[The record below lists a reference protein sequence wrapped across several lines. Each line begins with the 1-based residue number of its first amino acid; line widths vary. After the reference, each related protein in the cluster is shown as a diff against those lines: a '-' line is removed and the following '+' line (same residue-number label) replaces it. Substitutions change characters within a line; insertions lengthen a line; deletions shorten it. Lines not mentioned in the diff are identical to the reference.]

1 MNHKSEVIP
10 PRCLAL
16 YQKKSFGHLATLL
29 PNGTPQTSPVW
40 VDFDDTHVLVNS
52 ARGRLKDKNMRQRPQ
67 VALSIQDPDDPYRY
81 LEVRGRVVEITEQ
94 GADEHIDRL
103 AKRYLGLD
111 RYPYRQPGEVRV
123 IYKIKPER
131 TSALGS

>member
-1 MNHKSEVIP
+1 MSDVIP
-10 PRCLAL
+10 ARFLEL
-16 YQKKSFGHLATLL
+16 FQKKSFGHLATLL

-40 VDFDDTHVLVNS
+40 VDFDDTYVLVNS

-94 GADEHIDRL
+94 GAEEHIDRL

-131 TSALGS
+131 TSTQGS

>member
-1 MNHKSEVIP
+1 MSEVIP
-10 PRCLAL
+10 ARFLEL
-16 YQKKSFGHLATLL
+16 FQKKSFGHLATLL

-40 VDFDDTHVLVNS
+40 VDFDDTYVLVNS
-52 ARGRLKDKNMRQRPQ
+52 ARGRLKDENMRQRPQ

-94 GADEHIDRL
+94 GAEEHIDRL

-131 TSALGS
+131 TSTQGS

>member
-1 MNHKSEVIP
+1 MSEVIP
-10 PRCLAL
+10 ARFLEL
-16 YQKKSFGHLATLL
+16 FQKKSFGHLATLL
-29 PNGTPQTSPVW
+29 PDGTPQTSPVW
-40 VDFDDTHVLVNS
+40 VDFDDTYVLVNS

-94 GADEHIDRL
+94 GAEEHIDRL

-131 TSALGS
+131 TSAQGS

>member
-1 MNHKSEVIP
+1 MSEVIP
-10 PRCLAL
+10 ARFLEL
-16 YQKKSFGHLATLL
+16 FQKKSFGHLATLL

-40 VDFDDTHVLVNS
+40 VDFDDTYVLVNS

-94 GADEHIDRL
+94 GAEDHIDRF

-111 RYPYRQPGEVRV
+111 RYPYRQLGEVRV
-123 IYKIKPER
+123 FYKIKPER
-131 TSALGS
+131 TSTQGS

>member
-1 MNHKSEVIP
+1 MSDVIP
-10 PRCLAL
+10 ARFLEL
-16 YQKKSFGHLATLL
+16 FQKKSFGHLATLL

-40 VDFDDTHVLVNS
+40 VDFDDTYVLVNS

-94 GADEHIDRL
+94 GAEEHIDRL

>member
-1 MNHKSEVIP
+1 LF
-10 PRCLAL
+10 R
-16 YQKKSFGHLATLL
+16 KKSFGHLATLL

-40 VDFDDTHVLVNS
+40 VDFDDTYVLVNS

-94 GADEHIDRL
+94 GAEEHIDRL

-131 TSALGS
+131 TSAQGS

>member
-1 MNHKSEVIP
+1 MSEVIP
-10 PRCLAL
+10 ARFLEL
-16 YQKKSFGHLATLL
+16 FQKKSFGHLATLL

-40 VDFDDTHVLVNS
+40 VDFDDTYVLVNS

-94 GADEHIDRL
+94 GAEEHIDRL

-111 RYPYRQPGEVRV
+111 RYPYRQPGEVRI

-131 TSALGS
+131 TSTQGS

>member
-1 MNHKSEVIP
+1 MSEVIP
-10 PRCLAL
+10 ARFLEL
-16 YQKKSFGHLATLL
+16 FQKKSFGHLATLL

-40 VDFDDTHVLVNS
+40 VDFDDTYVMVNS

-94 GADEHIDRL
+94 GAEEHIDRL

-131 TSALGS
+131 TSTQGS

>member
-1 MNHKSEVIP
+1 MSEVIP
-10 PRCLAL
+10 ARFLEL
-16 YQKKSFGHLATLL
+16 FQKKSFGHLATLL

-40 VDFDDTHVLVNS
+40 VDFDDTYVLVNS

-94 GADEHIDRL
+94 GAEEHIDRL

-131 TSALGS
+131 TSTQGS

>member
-1 MNHKSEVIP
+1 MSEVIP
-10 PRCLAL
+10 ARFLEL
-16 YQKKSFGHLATLL
+16 FQKKSFGHLATLL

-94 GADEHIDRL
+94 GAEEHIDRL

-131 TSALGS
+131 TSALGA